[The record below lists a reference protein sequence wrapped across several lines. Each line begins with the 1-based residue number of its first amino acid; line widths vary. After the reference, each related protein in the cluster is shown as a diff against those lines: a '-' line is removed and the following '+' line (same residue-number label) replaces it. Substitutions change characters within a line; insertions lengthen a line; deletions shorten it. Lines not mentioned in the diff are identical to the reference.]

1 LKKNEGGV
9 LVMCEIMERYMD
21 EAKKQER
28 IAAICKMIKK
38 GFDKAT
44 ILDLDYTEAE
54 YEEAEKNMFVS
65 V

>member
-1 LKKNEGGV
+1 
-9 LVMCEIMERYMD
+9 MCEIMERYMD